1 VIVVTS
7 GAFVVK
13 LVRGLHSDKNV
24 DIMKLFS
31 SLLIYLACERR
42 YISGCAKEV
51 FTAIVFIHHFPF
63 LGKKK
68 SFDSTILSII

>member
-42 YISGCAKEV
+42 YIFGGDKLQPEICVS
-51 FTAIVFIHHFPF
+51 
-63 LGKKK
+63 
-68 SFDSTILSII
+68 S

>member
-42 YISGCAKEV
+42 YISGCCLSPPEV
-51 FTAIVFIHHFPF
+51 ASAS
-63 LGKKK
+63 L
-68 SFDSTILSII
+68 SQETISVM

>member
-42 YISGCAKEV
+42 YISGCYLSPPKMASASLSRE
-51 FTAIVFIHHFPF
+51 
-63 LGKKK
+63 
-68 SFDSTILSII
+68 TISVM

>member
-42 YISGCAKEV
+42 YISGGDKLQPEICV
-51 FTAIVFIHHFPF
+51 
-63 LGKKK
+63 
-68 SFDSTILSII
+68 SS

>member
-1 VIVVTS
+1 MIVVTS

-42 YISGCAKEV
+42 YISSCHLSPLKIMSANLNQE
-51 FTAIVFIHHFPF
+51 
-63 LGKKK
+63 
-68 SFDSTILSII
+68 TISVM